1 MGSLG
6 LHDHH
11 QGAPPTERKMSGA
24 GAAPPHLGEVSV
36 QPVQRGRLDAML
48 AGGDHH
54 EVAGGAQALQSLVR
68 AWNCLDA
75 RRKVAAAEELVH
87 TLVALVRGTAPDL
100 RSTRGKRPPPIE
112 TTCTGRR
119 GQIEPQAH
127 ALPQRPGAGCR
138 Y

>member
-1 MGSLG
+1 
-6 LHDHH
+6 
-11 QGAPPTERKMSGA
+11 
-24 GAAPPHLGEVSV
+24 
-36 QPVQRGRLDAML
+36 ML

-100 RSTRGKRPPPIE
+100 CKIVDPVVSNVVLQPISL
-112 TTCTGRR
+112 
-119 GQIEPQAH
+119 QAKFVKGVQK
-127 ALPQRPGAGCR
+127 AA
-138 Y
+138 